1 MTQQKSHWK
10 FETIICFWSKP
21 SLISPLR
28 FISVFQ
34 NYVLF
39 SLWSW
44 LDINR
49 ITGIILISSF
59 QFELPAAYI
68 IHFKRKQK
76 VKLFY
81 QLLTILKS
89 VPNNIKD
96 TENCFCEENCHERKK
111 VCLLTALMLT
121 SRQVKVSFIGFI
133 WGSFYYSTRF
143 LEVRTFYLKASLH
156 SVTITAMRWLHLQM
170 VFIRYQWECSHKKEF
185 CHSRRGIS

>member
-39 SLWSW
+39 SLWSG

-59 QFELPAAYI
+59 QFELPAAYT

-96 TENCFCEENCHERKK
+96 TENCFCEENCHERKQFFTDSSNADVTSGESLFYWVYLGVFLLFYK
-111 VCLLTALMLT
+111 VPGSPNILFRGQFTQCDNYCDAMTA
-121 SRQVKVSFIGFI
+121 SPNGV
-133 WGSFYYSTRF
+133 
-143 LEVRTFYLKASLH
+143 H
-156 SVTITAMRWLHLQM
+156 
-170 VFIRYQWECSHKKEF
+170 
-185 CHSRRGIS
+185 